1 MREPQHQQQ
10 DETMTYQITDTQLK
24 AHAISIGLINPHDF
38 DAITL
43 QEITEIAHTC
53 IHSMGPGDQGS
64 DLNSR
69 WVKVLDAAT
78 WLNQEDIEARLSDDK
93 FGFTAATYQK
103 SIAIL
108 EAARLI

>member
-1 MREPQHQQQ
+1 
-10 DETMTYQITDTQLK
+10 MTYQITDTQLK

-43 QEITEIAHTC
+43 QEITAIAHTC
-53 IHSMGPGDQGS
+53 IHSS

-69 WVKVLDAAT
+69 WVKVLDAAN
-78 WLNQEDIEARLSDDK
+78 WLNQDDIETRLSDDK
-93 FGFTAATYQK
+93 FGFAAATYQK